1 MDFRSQNR
9 VLVAGAG
16 IAGLALT
23 RALHRR
29 GVPVLALERRDGPSD
44 AGLAIN
50 LPGNAIRALT
60 RLGLGDA
67 LSTCGV
73 PVRRREYRTEQD
85 RVLFAVDEDEFW
97 GPDAR
102 PRCVRR
108 STLLGLLELGT
119 PASAVRRDCEVTLV
133 QLRPNG
139 VDVGLAD
146 GSIEMGGLL
155 VGADGVRSRVRA
167 TMGGKAP
174 AAAQLASA
182 SWRFMAPNPGVDCW
196 TLWAGARSMILLIP
210 VDRGEVYGWAAATKG
225 QTGLDDANALNDLFR
240 GFPERVRRTI
250 ETVLARPGSLHH
262 SPLEEVRIPSWSRDR
277 VILMGDAAHATAPV
291 WAQGAA
297 LALEDAVVLADLLA
311 DRTDWEEIG
320 PEYEQRRRPRVA
332 HVQAM
337 TDRMS
342 RTAHLPI
349 VMRNALMQF
358 VGPRSYRATYAPLRT
373 PQA

>member
-1 MDFRSQNR
+1 
-9 VLVAGAG
+9 
-16 IAGLALT
+16 
-23 RALHRR
+23 
-29 GVPVLALERRDGPSD
+29 
-44 AGLAIN
+44 
-50 LPGNAIRALT
+50 
-60 RLGLGDA
+60 
-67 LSTCGV
+67 
-73 PVRRREYRTEQD
+73 
-85 RVLFAVDEDEFW
+85 
-97 GPDAR
+97 
-102 PRCVRR
+102 
-108 STLLGLLELGT
+108 
-119 PASAVRRDCEVTLV
+119 
-133 QLRPNG
+133 
-139 VDVGLAD
+139 
-146 GSIEMGGLL
+146 MGE
-155 VGADGVRSRVRA
+155 
-167 TMGGKAP
+167 KAP

-210 VDRGEVYGWAAATKG
+210 VDRGEVYGWAAAMKD
-225 QTGLDDANALNDLFR
+225 QTGLDDADALNDLFR

-342 RTAHLPI
+342 RAAHLPI

-373 PQA
+373 SRI